1 MNGALDAFRAY
12 RNSNNYLTDIMKNI
26 TVIGTGYVGLVSGAG
41 ISDFGHQVSCVD
53 IDESKIASL
62 KKGEIPIYEQGL
74 ESLVK
79 RNVDAN
85 RLTFSSDVSNAIKD
99 ADVVFIAVGTPQD
112 DEGNADIS
120 AVLKV
125 AETIGSSLNGYKV
138 ICTKSTVPI
147 GTGRK
152 VIEAINK
159 TSGPSAQ
166 FDYVSNPEFLREGA
180 AVRDFTHPDRVVI
193 GADSQK
199 AFDFMKDV
207 YHPLYVNETPVLH
220 TNIETAEMIKY
231 ACNAFLA
238 LKISYINEI
247 ANFCEEVGADVFNV
261 AQGMGLDGRISPK
274 FLHPG
279 PGYGGSCFPKD
290 TNALASQAEAAG
302 VPLQTIRGAID
313 ANGIQQ
319 NRMVQKLRRL
329 MEGSFENKII
339 AVLGLSFKPQTDDI
353 RESPAIPMIRSLLE
367 EKASVKAFDPVSN
380 DNMKSIFPNVEFLQD
395 VNSAVADADAA
406 VIMTDWNE
414 FRGMDISRIT
424 SLMKTPIILDTRNI
438 LNTDELDSSG
448 VIYDN
453 VGRKKTNA

>member
-1 MNGALDAFRAY
+1 
-12 RNSNNYLTDIMKNI
+12 MKNI